1 MRMKPLIGSDG
12 RQRALA
18 IGSNFIQAH
27 SVYSS
32 EICSP
37 AATEKTPHTYIGT
50 TSRVQRQDPDP
61 HTPTCEPPKNPAQ
74 T

>member
-1 MRMKPLIGSDG
+1 MKPLIGSDG

-32 EICSP
+32 EICVRGPLVFAFVVQVLDEKLQLHLTFLSR
-37 AATEKTPHTYIGT
+37 ATE
-50 TSRVQRQDPDP
+50 
-61 HTPTCEPPKNPAQ
+61 
-74 T
+74 